1 MLAPET
7 VIVVFNQIRS
17 REQRVGVEAPRPGN
31 SPEQDIEEAPRA
43 GAGDFRRGAAGNF

>member
-1 MLAPET
+1 MLAPEA

-17 REQRVGVEAPRPGN
+17 REQRVGVEAPRLEN
-31 SPEQDIEEAPRA
+31 SPEQDIEAPRA